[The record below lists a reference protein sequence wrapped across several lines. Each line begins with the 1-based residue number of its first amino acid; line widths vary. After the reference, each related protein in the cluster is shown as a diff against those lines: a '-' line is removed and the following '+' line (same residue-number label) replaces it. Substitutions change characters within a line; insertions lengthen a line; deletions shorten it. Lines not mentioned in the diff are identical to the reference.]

1 MTDRT
6 AGEYLQ
12 YLALAGFSVDF
23 LPPWVA
29 GNNLIMQGSM
39 LFLFFSP
46 FLPLVQSCI
55 PPLAVSAGLCYL
67 SFAPSIHLVVF
78 ISYLTL
84 SNT

>member
-39 LFLFFSP
+39 LFLFFPPS
-46 FLPLVQSCI
+46 FL
-55 PPLAVSAGLCYL
+55 
-67 SFAPSIHLVVF
+67 
-78 ISYLTL
+78 
-84 SNT
+84 